1 MTATIGALRQLVPC
15 ANELGEGAVWDDEAG
30 AFYWVDII
38 GGILH
43 RHHLFTGENESWSF
57 DERICSFALRRSG
70 GLLCAME
77 SGLALFDPDTGD
89 FEFFARPEIHI
100 PGNRFNDGRC
110 DRFGRFFVG
119 TMDDEAEKRSG
130 TLYRVD
136 PDFTV
141 HALVDGICISNSV
154 AFSPD
159 GRHMYLADT
168 VDDEIRRY
176 DLDERTG
183 AVSGRMRFASTAG
196 TGGGHPDGSTVDA
209 EGYLWNAE
217 WDGWRITRY
226 APDGT
231 RDRVLELPVQRP
243 TCCAFGGPNLS
254 TLFVTSAR
262 TGLSDDELEGQPLAG
277 SIIAVEVGIKGL
289 PEPKFAG

>member
-15 ANELGEGAVWDDEAG
+15 ANELGEGAVWDDDAG

-38 GGILH
+38 GGVLH
-43 RHHLFTGENESWSF
+43 RHHYFTGENESWSF
-57 DERICSFALRRSG
+57 DERICSFALRRYG

-77 SGLALFDPDTGD
+77 SGLALFDPDSGD

-130 TLYRVD
+130 TIYRVD
-136 PDFTV
+136 PDLTV
-141 HALVDGICISNSV
+141 HALVDGICISNSI

-159 GRHMYLADT
+159 GRYMYLADT

-183 AVSGRMRFASTAG
+183 SVSGRMRFASTSG

-209 EGYLWNAE
+209 AGYLWNAE

-243 TCCAFGGPNLS
+243 TCCAFGGPDLS

-262 TGLSDDELEGQPLAG
+262 DGLSDEELEKQPLAG
-277 SIIAVEVGIKGL
+277 SIIAVEVGVKGL
-289 PEPKFAG
+289 PEPKFGG